1 MSIHLHTRSSYT
13 LLSSTLKIDE
23 MVKESKR
30 LGFKAVACTDLNVMH
45 GAMEFYHCCLKENI
59 KPIFGLETA
68 LQIDGQNIM
77 MLILAKNDEGFKSLM
92 KASSL
97 LCSNQKA
104 LSLNQYLIWKKD
116 WITILYGEGGIFE
129 EACIHENHDE
139 ILSLL
144 KQFKEQLGDFKLAL
158 SYQETSFWK
167 LRNQM
172 LKQLAKQVDI
182 ATVALNKIY
191 YLKKEDAEVYRALCG
206 IKEGKTFKDKT
217 LLTVNGRYMLSALEM
232 EKLYEKEDL
241 DETEKIAQQCNVSF
255 HFNKTSL
262 PQFICPDGLSSA
274 QYLTQLALAGLKKRF
289 QDKKVKEE
297 YIQRLKYELDIIV
310 SMHFEDYFLI
320 VWDFIRYSRQ
330 NKIFVGPGRGSA
342 AGSLVS
348 YCLGITHLD
357 PICYGLLFERFLNPE
372 RVSMPDIDTDF
383 PDNRRDEVI
392 DYVINRYGKDH
403 IAHICTFG
411 TLACKQ
417 SLRDIGRVL
426 DVPLRKVD
434 ALCKAVPNY
443 PKITLQQALKDS
455 RFHQILYSDP
465 QYLEIMKLAL
475 KVEGLPRHVSM
486 HAAGIVMSKRVLD
499 DVVPVIQLD
508 ENCLATQYTMEY
520 MEELGLIKMD
530 FLGLR
535 NLTIIDEIVKQI
547 QLKHPEF
554 DIMKI
559 PLDDAKTFQ
568 CLQAVDTVG
577 IFQLESDGMRNLIK
591 KIKPTCFDDIVAAIA
606 LFRPGPMENIPLYLK
621 YRKNPDE
628 IQYLHPNLIPVLQST
643 YGVMIY
649 QEQIMQTAQ
658 IMAGFSLSKAD
669 ILRKA
674 MSKKKENELLALKN
688 DFIDGCLKNGHSE
701 ALANQLY
708 EMILRFAN
716 YGFNKSHSV
725 AYGLLA
731 YQLAYLKANA
741 PLEFFQALL
750 NSVIGSESK
759 TSEYIDECRRRNAM
773 ILPPSINA
781 SSSYYR
787 IEKNGLRFPLRAIKG
802 IGEAVCKDIL
812 EERKK
817 GLFTDYYDF
826 ITRILGHK
834 VSRKC
839 IEYLICAGAL
849 DEFKVSRKSMLASLD
864 EAISYADLVRIE
876 IDGQFKI
883 DLGLVSCPIM
893 ITVKDDVF
901 ERAEKEKEVL
911 GFYLSSH
918 PILTLK
924 ENKNIHTENLAV
936 IKRKQ
941 GIIEGFALITRV
953 KQHKTKK
960 GDTMAFISVVDEST
974 DFTLISMPDTY
985 KKYNSLFEK
994 GNYVLFRGKKDEE
1007 ETCILQNC
1015 VKIDM

>member
-13 LLSSTLKIDE
+13 LLNSTLKIEE
-23 MVKESKR
+23 MVKESKK
-30 LGFKAVACTDLNVMH
+30 LGFTAVACTDLNVMH

-59 KPIFGLETA
+59 KPIFGLETT
-68 LQIDGQNIM
+68 LQMDKQEIA
-77 MLILAKNDEGFKSLM
+77 MLILAKNDEGFQALM

-97 LCSNQKA
+97 LSSGQKG
-104 LSLNQYLIWKKD
+104 LSFNQYSIYSKN
-116 WITILYGEGGIFE
+116 WITIVYGEGGIFE
-129 EACIHENHDE
+129 EACIHENEAE

-144 KQFKEQLGDFKLAL
+144 DYLKEQLIDFKLAL
-158 SYQETSFWK
+158 SYQETSFWQ
-167 LRNQM
+167 LRNRM
-172 LKQLAKQVDI
+172 LKKCAKQMNVT
-182 ATVALNKIY
+182 TVALNKIY
-191 YLKKEDAEVYRALCG
+191 YLKKEDPEVYRAVCG
-206 IKEGKTFKDKT
+206 IREGKTFKDKT
-217 LLTVNGRYMLSALEM
+217 LLTINGRYMLSPLEM
-232 EKLYEKEDL
+232 ERLYEKEDL
-241 DETEKIAQQCNVSF
+241 DETDRIANECNVAF
-255 HFNKTSL
+255 HFAKTSL
-262 PQFICPDGLSSA
+262 PQFQCPDGLNSA

-289 QDKKVKEE
+289 SNSKIKEE
-297 YIQRLKYELDIIV
+297 YIQRLKYELDVII

-357 PICYGLLFERFLNPE
+357 PIQYGLLFERFLNPE

-392 DYVINRYGKDH
+392 DYVIRRYGKDH

-426 DVPLRKVD
+426 DVPLHKVD
-434 ALCKAVPNY
+434 ILCKAVPNY
-443 PKITLQQALKDS
+443 PKVTLQQALKDS

-465 QYLEIMKLAL
+465 QYLEMMRLAMKI
-475 KVEGLPRHVSM
+475 EGLPRHVSL
-486 HAAGIVMSKRVLD
+486 HAAGIVMSKKVLD
-499 DVVPVIQLD
+499 DVVPTIQLD
-508 ENCLATQYTMEY
+508 EGCLATQYTMEY

-535 NLTIIDEIVKQI
+535 NLTIIDEIVEQI
-547 QLKHPEF
+547 KCKNLEF

-559 PLDDAKTFQ
+559 PLDDKKTFL

-591 KIKPTCFDDIVAAIA
+591 KIQPTCFDDIVAAIA

-621 YRKNPDE
+621 YRENPDE
-628 IQYLHPNLIPVLQST
+628 IEYLHPNLKPILEST
-643 YGVMIY
+643 YGIMIY

-658 IMAGFSLSKAD
+658 IMAGFSLAKAD

-674 MSKKKENELLALKN
+674 MSKKKEQQLLALKN
-688 DFIDGCLKNGHSE
+688 DFIEGCIKNGHSE
-701 ALANQLY
+701 TLANQLY

-759 TSEYIDECRRRNAM
+759 TSEYIDECRRRNVV
-773 ILPPSINA
+773 ILAPSINA
-781 SSSYYR
+781 SEAQYC
-787 IEKNGLRFPLRAIKG
+787 IENGGLRFPLRAIKG
-802 IGEAVCKDIL
+802 IGENICKEIL
-812 EERKK
+812 EERKNNP
-817 GLFTDYYDF
+817 FSNYYDF
-826 ITRILGHK
+826 ITRILTRK

-839 IEYLICAGAL
+839 IEALICAGAL
-849 DEFKVSRKSMLASLD
+849 DEFKASRKSMLASLD

-876 IDGQFKI
+876 TEGQVKI

-893 ITVKDDVF
+893 IAIKDDTF

-911 GFYLSSH
+911 GFYFSSH
-918 PILTLK
+918 PILALK
-924 ENKNIHTENLAV
+924 KEKKIITENLAL
-936 IKRKQ
+936 IKRKR
-941 GIIEGFALITRV
+941 GMVEGFALITRV

-960 GDTMAFISVVDEST
+960 GDTMAFITVVDEST
-974 DFTLISMPDTY
+974 DFTLISMPNTY
-985 KKYNSLFEK
+985 KRLMNLFEK
-994 GNYVLFRGKKDEE
+994 GNYVLFRGKKEE
-1007 ETCILQNC
+1007 EEACILQNC
-1015 VKIDM
+1015 VKIDV